1 MGPNELFILSS
12 SFMDRANWHGSLSK
26 TKKKQVKHIC
36 MAKLKKKG
44 KKTLTQISNNT
55 TTQKKKTLWKHTLPK
70 KLNQQKQTNEDH
82 TYACY

>member
-12 SFMDRANWHGSLSK
+12 SFVDKANWHGSLSK

-44 KKTLTQISNNT
+44 KKTQISNNT
-55 TTQKKKTLWKHTLPK
+55 TTQKKHYEKIHCPK
-70 KLNQQKQTNEDH
+70 N
-82 TYACY
+82 